1 MEVFIPGLNSTIDI
15 IEKRVIRERRY
26 ATVYCLLQAYDYNWK
41 DRSCQRF
48 LKSNLTEKFNN
59 LLLFVT
65 VEQNRPITIIILASS
80 ESQPVSNF
88 AAKKTKLKQVAATL
102 KEDANKLVD
111 KASGVPLPATINKFG
126 KDSRRSPEIILNFF

>member
-1 MEVFIPGLNSTIDI
+1 M
-15 IEKRVIRERRY
+15 
-26 ATVYCLLQAYDYNWK
+26 
-41 DRSCQRF
+41 
-48 LKSNLTEKFNN
+48 KSNLTEKFNN

-88 AAKKTKLKQVAATL
+88 AAKKINLKQVAATL

-111 KASGVPLPATINKFG
+111 KASACALVSNH
-126 KDSRRSPEIILNFF
+126 